1 MGLIN
6 SDSGQILM
14 GEEEWSHRS
23 IRYRNTHGF
32 AHIPEDRQKYGLVLD
47 YPLEKNCVIQRYFE
61 PAFQRRGFI
70 RRKAVRQYAEK
81 LIKQFDIRSGQ
92 GPATMTRSMSGGNQQ
107 KIIVARE
114 IDRDPKVLIAVQPT
128 RGLDVGAIEYIH
140 KQLLE
145 LRNTGHAVLLI
156 SLEMEEVLNISDR
169 ILVMFDGEIVCD
181 LNAKEATAKEL
192 GLYMAGLKRG
202 TAQ

>member
-1 MGLIN
+1 MCIR
-6 SDSGQILM
+6 DSGWNVKEIDGHDMWEILTALDTVEKN
-14 GEEEWSHRS
+14 GRPTVIIAHTVKGKGVSFAEKDVYKRQ

-92 GPATMTRSMSGGNQQ
+92 GP
-107 KIIVARE
+107 
-114 IDRDPKVLIAVQPT
+114 
-128 RGLDVGAIEYIH
+128 DVYKRQGPY
-140 KQLLE
+140 
-145 LRNTGHAVLLI
+145 
-156 SLEMEEVLNISDR
+156 SL
-169 ILVMFDGEIVCD
+169 
-181 LNAKEATAKEL
+181 
-192 GLYMAGLKRG
+192 
-202 TAQ
+202 

>member
-1 MGLIN
+1 MN
-6 SDSGQILM
+6 
-14 GEEEWSHRS
+14 
-23 IRYRNTHGF
+23 
-32 AHIPEDRQKYGLVLD
+32 
-47 YPLEKNCVIQRYFE
+47 
-61 PAFQRRGFI
+61 
-70 RRKAVRQYAEK
+70 
-81 LIKQFDIRSGQ
+81 
-92 GPATMTRSMSGGNQQ
+92 RSMSGGNQQ